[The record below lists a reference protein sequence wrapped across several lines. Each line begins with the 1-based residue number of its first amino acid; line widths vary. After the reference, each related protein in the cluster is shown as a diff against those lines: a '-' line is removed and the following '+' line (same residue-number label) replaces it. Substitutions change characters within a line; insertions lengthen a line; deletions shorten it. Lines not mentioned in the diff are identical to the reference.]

1 MVNNTRVIYAL
12 IIFLALHPTNFLY
25 DRQVIDE
32 LSGFRNCT
40 DYDYPIK
47 LTELSFV
54 PYPIVIGKW
63 FFAKSTGINK
73 VAIQQGATI
82 TSSFSYSAGNFNET
96 VLNILPSGPN
106 DPVNTNFIFDT
117 KFEVDGT
124 DQMKLMCIEGPLAI
138 NFP

>member
-1 MVNNTRVIYAL
+1 M
-12 IIFLALHPTNFLY
+12 HPTNFLY

-124 DQMKLMCIEGPLAI
+124 DQMKLMCIEGCPFSLPGRDISMVA
-138 NFP
+138 F